1 MSGRKWNRRHWLAAG
16 ALGGAV
22 AAIVLSG
29 LGRRIYAATIQRT
42 RGQATIAERL
52 TQYGPAA
59 RERLKPSFA
68 KLGLAYPPKSIVLV
82 GLKQERVLEVW
93 VSGDGKKHQLLKT
106 YPILG
111 ASGVLGP
118 KLREGDRQVPE
129 GLYRVELLNPNSLYH
144 LSLRVNY
151 PNEFDLK
158 HARAEGRTEP
168 GSDIMIHGKSASI
181 GCLAMGDPA
190 IEEIFVLA
198 AETGIEKIDIILS
211 PVDFRKRKLPEP
223 KQPLPAWTGEL
234 YQKIQVALVKLQPAS

>member
-1 MSGRKWNRRHWLAAG
+1 MLTRRHWLALGLLIG
-16 ALGGAV
+16 AMTLLAS
-22 AAIVLSG
+22 SG
-29 LGRRIYAATIQRT
+29 LPRRALAAAVQSSK
-42 RGQATIAERL
+42 GKATIAERL

-59 RERLKPSFA
+59 RERLKPSFT
-68 KLGLAYPPKSIVLV
+68 KLGIAYPPKSIVLV

-158 HARAEGRTEP
+158 HARAEGRTKP
-168 GSDIMIHGKSASI
+168 GGDIMIHGKTASI

-190 IEEIFVLA
+190 IEELFVLA
-198 AETGIEKIDIILS
+198 AETGIEKVDIILS
-211 PVDFRKRKLPEP
+211 PVDFRNQKLPEQ
-223 KQPLPAWTGEL
+223 KQPLPAWTTEL
-234 YQKIQVALVKLQPAS
+234 YREIQALLLELKP

>member
-1 MSGRKWNRRHWLAAG
+1 ML
-16 ALGGAV
+16 LGF
-22 AAIVLSG
+22 SG
-29 LGRRIYAATIQRT
+29 LAKRVFSAAYQ
-42 RGQATIAERL
+42 QAKGKASIADRL
-52 TQYGPAA
+52 AQYGPAA
-59 RERLKPSFA
+59 RARLKPRFDA
-68 KLGLAYPPKSIVLV
+68 IGVAYPPKKIILV
-82 GLKQERVLEVW
+82 GLKQERQLEVW
-93 VSGDGKKHQLLKT
+93 VSGNGKQFKRLHT

-168 GSDIMIHGKSASI
+168 GSDIMIHGKTASI

-198 AETGIEKIDIILS
+198 AETGIKNIEIIIS
-211 PVDFRKRKLPEP
+211 PIDFRKRPLPKP
-223 KQPLPAWTGEL
+223 DRRLPAWTKEL
-234 YQKIQVALVKLQPAS
+234 YRDIQDQLKILSP

>member
-1 MSGRKWNRRHWLAAG
+1 MFIRRLTRRTWLTLGLVAGTIALLPFSGFFRRALAA
-16 ALGGAV
+16 
-22 AAIVLSG
+22 
-29 LGRRIYAATIQRT
+29 TTQRT
-42 RGQATIAERL
+42 KGKATIADRL
-52 TQYGPAA
+52 EQYGPAA
-59 RERLKPSFA
+59 RTRLKVYFSA
-68 KLGLAYPPKSIVLV
+68 IGETYPPKSIVLV

-93 VSGDGKKHQLLKT
+93 VSGDGKKHKRLHT

-118 KLREGDRQVPE
+118 KLREGDSQVPE

-151 PNEFDLK
+151 PNKFDLK
-158 HARAEGRTEP
+158 HAQAEGRTEP
-168 GSDIMIHGKSASI
+168 GGDIMIHGKTASI

-211 PVDFRKRKLPEP
+211 PVDFRKQKLPEQ
-223 KQPLPAWTGEL
+223 KEPLPAWTTEL
-234 YQKIQVALVKLQPAS
+234 YREIQERLRLLQ